1 MEKSEKLEQQ
11 LKEAMAEMDQ
21 MSIEFDEA
29 IEVLS
34 KERDDI
40 YAAARDEIELQ
51 LREEF
56 ASSLERGLV

>member
-1 MEKSEKLEQQ
+1 MYQRWDMFLSLRPVLKNQ
-11 LKEAMAEMDQ
+11 LQLAMAEMDQ

-40 YAAARDEIELQ
+40 YAA
-51 LREEF
+51 
-56 ASSLERGLV
+56 